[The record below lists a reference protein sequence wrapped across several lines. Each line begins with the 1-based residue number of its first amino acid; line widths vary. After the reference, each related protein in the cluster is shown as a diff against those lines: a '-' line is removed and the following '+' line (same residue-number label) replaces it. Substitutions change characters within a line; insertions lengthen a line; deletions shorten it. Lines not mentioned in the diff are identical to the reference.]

1 MKIILLNNHPKK
13 TGIVTKNRSV
23 LHFFIF
29 NMQSVLI
36 TGGTGMI
43 GSELGRA
50 LLQRGY
56 RIIIL
61 TREKEQQPAKENTR
75 YAKWDI
81 ERQTINADAIRD
93 ADHIIHLAGAGVAD
107 KRWTAKR
114 KQEIADSR
122 VKSGELLVKA
132 MQQYPNKIKTVVS
145 ASAIGWY
152 GPDDVVPN
160 LHPFTEYAP
169 AHVDFLGQ
177 TCRQWEAALEPITVM
192 GKRLVKVRTGI
203 VLSRRGGAL
212 AAFKKPLKFGFA
224 TILGNGKQVMS
235 WIHIDDLV
243 EMYIMALTNEQMKGP
258 YNAVTP
264 NPVTNKELVKT
275 LAKSR
280 NRFYIPIYVPSFV
293 LKLVL
298 GEMSIEVLKSA
309 TVSSDKVQKAGYVF
323 RYPAIDLA
331 LRSL

>member
-1 MKIILLNNHPKK
+1 ME
-13 TGIVTKNRSV
+13 T
-23 LHFFIF
+23 
-29 NMQSVLI
+29 VLI

-75 YAKWDI
+75 YAQWDI
-81 ERQTINADAIRD
+81 ERQTIDAGAIRD

-114 KQEIADSR
+114 KQEIVDSR

-132 MQQYPNKIKTVVS
+132 LQQYPNKIKTIVS

-152 GPDDVVPN
+152 GPDDIVPPRGPAGSQSPADN

-169 AHVDFLGQ
+169 AYNDFLGQ
-177 TCRQWEAALEPITVM
+177 TCRQWEAALEPVTVM
-192 GKRLVKVRTGI
+192 GKRFVKLRTGI
-203 VLSRRGGAL
+203 VLSRHGGAL

-243 EMYIMALTNEQMKGP
+243 EIYIMALTNEQMKGP
-258 YNAVTP
+258 YNAVAP

-309 TVSSDKVQKAGYVF
+309 TVSSDKVEKAGYSF
-323 RYPAIDLA
+323 KYPAIDSA

>member
-1 MKIILLNNHPKK
+1 
-13 TGIVTKNRSV
+13 
-23 LHFFIF
+23 
-29 NMQSVLI
+29 MQSVLI

-61 TREKEQQPAKENTR
+61 TRDKEHRPAKENIR
-75 YAKWDI
+75 YATWNID
-81 ERQTINADAIRD
+81 RQTIDADAIRD
-93 ADHIIHLAGAGVAD
+93 ADHIIHLAGTGVAD
-107 KRWTAKR
+107 KRWTNKR
-114 KQEIADSR
+114 KQEIINSR
-122 VKSGELLVKA
+122 VKSAELLMKA

-152 GPDDVVPN
+152 GPDDVVVN
-160 LHPFTEYAP
+160 LHPFTEYAR
-169 AHVDFLGQ
+169 AHDDFLGQ
-177 TCRQWEAALEPITVM
+177 TCRQWEAALERVTAM
-192 GKRLVKVRTGI
+192 GKRLVKLRTGI
-203 VLSRRGGAL
+203 VLSRYGGAL

-224 TILGNGKQVMS
+224 TIPGNGKQVMS

-243 EMYIMALTNEQMKGP
+243 EIYIMALINEQMKGP
-258 YNAVTP
+258 YNAVAP
-264 NPVTNKELVKT
+264 NPVTNKQLVT
-275 LAKSR
+275 ALAKGR

-309 TVSSDKVQKAGYVF
+309 TISSDKVQKAGYSF
-323 RYPAIDLA
+323 KYPTIDSA